1 VTRERRIRVLGAA
14 SGAAVV
20 VAAVA
25 GYALVSHLAGGE
37 ASAVAGR
44 QQAAVPPIVS
54 TVGLERAKGIRIVHV
69 AVSGAGGLLDLR
81 YQVVDA
87 DKAAAVHAS
96 LPEMVDERSGAVV
109 DQLLMGHQHKGTL
122 RAGQTYYLIFEN
134 PGNLVQRGGRVTVAL
149 AGARVRHVR
158 VE

>member
-1 VTRERRIRVLGAA
+1 VTRERRIRWLGAA
-14 SGAAVV
+14 SGAALA
-20 VAAVA
+20 VAAV
-25 GYALVSHLAGGE
+25 GVYALVSRSTGGV
-37 ASAVAGR
+37 ASAGAER
-44 QQAAVPPIVS
+44 RAVIPPIVS
-54 TVGLERAKGIRIVHV
+54 QAGLEQAKGIRIVHV

-87 DKAAAVHAS
+87 DKAASVHSS

-109 DQLLMGHQHKGTL
+109 DQLLMGHQHKGVL
-122 RAGQTYYLIFEN
+122 HAGQTYYLIFEN